1 MTRRRKIVLLTIAIV
16 FAGLALGTVRAHD
29 VPKVVT
35 GFIADVLCAET
46 FVSGL
51 DIRPNLTET
60 IDAMPGASLF
70 AWAMDY
76 RVDRARKDVTVT
88 LFGIG
93 RSHAVYREDS
103 AARSSTAEGSPTS
116 RCRRMT
122 GSRRCCPRSPGPRS
136 CRHRAR
142 SCQPHSIAP
151 SLSRHRRH
159 SAAPAQSS
167 S

>member
-1 MTRRRKIVLLTIAIV
+1 VTRRRKIVLLTIAIV

-93 RSHAVYREDS
+93 RSHAVYREGLGCTLEHGGGITV
-103 AARSSTAEGSPTS
+103 AARD
-116 RCRRMT
+116 R
-122 GSRRCCPRSPGPRS
+122 
-136 CRHRAR
+136 RAR
-142 SCQPHSIAP
+142 GRVATEPGAV
-151 SLSRHRRH
+151 SRTRSRLR
-159 SAAPAQSS
+159 
-167 S
+167 